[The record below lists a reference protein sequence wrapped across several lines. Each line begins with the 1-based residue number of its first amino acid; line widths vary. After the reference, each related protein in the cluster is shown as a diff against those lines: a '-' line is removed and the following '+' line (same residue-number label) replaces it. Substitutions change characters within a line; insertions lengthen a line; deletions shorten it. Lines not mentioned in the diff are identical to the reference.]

1 MNLKDFETT
10 FLQEQTKARNKRVLI
25 VLGIIFSVITAKHIL
40 GLIITSIL
48 SLVFIVAFVWLR
60 YKKRKKWLETDIKT
74 IAAKRRKEI
83 YLKGDKEKIN

>member
-10 FLQEQTKARNKRVLI
+10 FQEQTKARNKRVLI

-74 IAAKRRKEI
+74 IAAKRKVESDR
-83 YLKGDKEKIN
+83 NA

>member
-10 FLQEQTKARNKRVLI
+10 FQEQTKARNKRVLI
-25 VLGIIFSVITAKHIL
+25 VLGIIFSVVTAKHIL

-60 YKKRKKWLETDIKT
+60 YKKRKKWLETDIKV
-74 IAAKRRKEI
+74 IAAKRRVES
-83 YLKGDKEKIN
+83 E

>member
-74 IAAKRRKEI
+74 IAAKRRVES
-83 YLKGDKEKIN
+83 DRNA

>member
-10 FLQEQTKARNKRVLI
+10 FQEQTKARNKRVLI

-74 IAAKRRKEI
+74 IAAKRRVEN
-83 YLKGDKEKIN
+83 DRNA

>member
-10 FLQEQTKARNKRVLI
+10 FQEQTKARNKRVLI

-74 IAAKRRKEI
+74 IAAKRRVES
-83 YLKGDKEKIN
+83 DRNA

>member
-10 FLQEQTKARNKRVLI
+10 FQEQTKARNKRVLI

-74 IAAKRRKEI
+74 IAVKRRVES
-83 YLKGDKEKIN
+83 DRNA

>member
-10 FLQEQTKARNKRVLI
+10 FQEQTKARNKRVLI

-60 YKKRKKWLETDIKT
+60 YKKRKKWLETDI
-74 IAAKRRKEI
+74 
-83 YLKGDKEKIN
+83 

>member
-10 FLQEQTKARNKRVLI
+10 FQEQTKARNKTVLI
-25 VLGIIFSVITAKHIL
+25 VLGIIFSVITAKHML

-74 IAAKRRKEI
+74 IAAKRRVES
-83 YLKGDKEKIN
+83 DRNA

>member
-10 FLQEQTKARNKRVLI
+10 FQEQTKARNKRVLI

-60 YKKRKKWLETDIKT
+60 YKKRKKWLEIDIKT
-74 IAAKRRKEI
+74 IAAKRRVES
-83 YLKGDKEKIN
+83 DRNA

>member
-10 FLQEQTKARNKRVLI
+10 FQEQTKARNKRVLI
-25 VLGIIFSVITAKHIL
+25 VLGIIFSVVTAKHIL

-74 IAAKRRKEI
+74 IAAKRRVES
-83 YLKGDKEKIN
+83 DRNA

>member
-10 FLQEQTKARNKRVLI
+10 FQEQTKTRNKRVLI

-74 IAAKRRKEI
+74 IAAKRRVES
-83 YLKGDKEKIN
+83 DRNA

>member
-10 FLQEQTKARNKRVLI
+10 VQEQTKARNKRVLI

-74 IAAKRRKEI
+74 IAAKRRVES
-83 YLKGDKEKIN
+83 DRNA

>member
-10 FLQEQTKARNKRVLI
+10 FQEQTKARNKRVLI

-48 SLVFIVAFVWLR
+48 SLVFIVAFLWLR

-74 IAAKRRKEI
+74 IAAKRRVES
-83 YLKGDKEKIN
+83 DRNA

>member
-10 FLQEQTKARNKRVLI
+10 FQEQTKARNKRVLI
-25 VLGIIFSVITAKHIL
+25 VLSIIFSVITAKHIL

-74 IAAKRRKEI
+74 IVAKR
-83 YLKGDKEKIN
+83 

>member
-10 FLQEQTKARNKRVLI
+10 FQEQTKARNKRVLI
-25 VLGIIFSVITAKHIL
+25 VLGIIFSVVTAKHIL

-74 IAAKRRKEI
+74 IAAKRRVES
-83 YLKGDKEKIN
+83 E